1 MIHIMILFQRK
12 NINPD
17 EDEEVS
23 EVFWAPTMR
32 RWYVIHLFLK
42 ERILIWLQMTSHD
55 LDWPSNTQC
64 NLHDPKVT
72 ENDLS

>member
-1 MIHIMILFQRK
+1 MDNSIDFQRK

-17 EDEEVS
+17 EDEEVT

-42 ERILIWLQMTSHD
+42 AWD
-55 LDWPSNTQC
+55 
-64 NLHDPKVT
+64 
-72 ENDLS
+72 

>member
-1 MIHIMILFQRK
+1 MIEQYRYYNSIHNNIDIITQYWFDNSIDFQRK

-17 EDEEVS
+17 EDEEVT

-42 ERILIWLQMTSHD
+42 AWD
-55 LDWPSNTQC
+55 
-64 NLHDPKVT
+64 
-72 ENDLS
+72 